1 MKVKIIVSV
10 NRGVSDI
17 SVYKTI
23 VEDIK
28 KVNDWQNSIVAMDFS
43 GDPQMRTF
51 TQFIPIFEAARKI
64 GLKLTIHTGEF
75 LGQIP

>member
-23 VEDIK
+23 VEDIT
-28 KVNDWQNSIVAMDFS
+28 KVNDW
-43 GDPQMRTF
+43 
-51 TQFIPIFEAARKI
+51 
-64 GLKLTIHTGEF
+64 
-75 LGQIP
+75 